1 MFKVPKQIQW
11 KIVDKEVVNEV
22 IFRTRNF
29 RNRLILELMAR
40 GGLKTGEIAEVSS
53 GCKGWRRDDR
63 TYETICRRE
72 GRAGDP
78 PPLAGQMMR

>member
-40 GGLKTGEIAEVSS
+40 GGMKTGEIAEVSS

-63 TYETICRRE
+63 TYETIYRRE